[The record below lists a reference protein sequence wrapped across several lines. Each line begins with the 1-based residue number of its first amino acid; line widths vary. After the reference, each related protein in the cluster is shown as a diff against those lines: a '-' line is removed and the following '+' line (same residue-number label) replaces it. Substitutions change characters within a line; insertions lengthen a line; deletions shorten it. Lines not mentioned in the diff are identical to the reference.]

1 MENINSVPESC
12 QFCGSKAILFVENK
26 AQAVC
31 LSCGV
36 ITLLKEDKIFQ
47 NGISQERIAIDSIER
62 VIEENEQESK

>member
-12 QFCGSKAILFVENK
+12 QFCGSKAILFVENR

-36 ITLLKEDKIFQ
+36 ITLLKEDETFQ
-47 NGISQERIAIDSIER
+47 KGVSQERIAIDSVDR
-62 VIEENEQESK
+62 VTGEWNRRV

>member
-12 QFCGSKAILFVENK
+12 QFCGSKAILFVENR

-36 ITLLKEDKIFQ
+36 ITLLKEDETFQ
-47 NGISQERIAIDSIER
+47 KGVSQERIAIDSVDR
-62 VIEENEQESK
+62 VTEEWNRRV